1 MVVKTEFWRTK
12 RVFVTGHTGFKGA
25 WLSLWLEKLG
35 AKVTG
40 YALAPPSKPNLFE
53 VANIA
58 EGMTSIIADIG
69 DYHALRAAVDQAR
82 PEIII
87 HMAAQSLV
95 RFSYANPIE
104 TYATNVLGTVH
115 LLESVRHT
123 PGIKAVLNVTSDKC
137 YENREWVWGYR
148 EDDPMGGYDPY
159 SSSKGCAEL
168 VTAAYRRSYFT
179 PTTENENTIALA
191 SVRAGNVIGG
201 GDWGQDRLIP
211 DIVRAIESGQKAVI
225 RNPEAVRPWQHVL
238 EPLSGYLRLAQA
250 LYEEGLAFSEAWNF
264 GPRDDDAQ
272 PVAWLAE
279 KVTHLWGNRAAYCTD
294 PATADRHE
302 ANYLKLDCSKA
313 RARLKWQPRM
323 SLDRALEMTVA
334 WYEAY
339 FSGKQD
345 MRALSLAQI
354 AEYDAI

>member
-137 YENREWVWGYR
+137 YENREWIWGYR
-148 EDDPMGGYDPY
+148 ESEPMGGADPY

-168 VTAAYRRSYFT
+168 VTAAYRQSFCTADAAPR
-179 PTTENENTIALA
+179 IA
-191 SVRAGNVIGG
+191 SCRAGNVIGG
-201 GDWGQDRLIP
+201 GDWAEDRLVP
-211 DIVRAIESGQKAVI
+211 DIARAILAGEPVII
-225 RNPEAVRPWQHVL
+225 RNPGATRPWQHVL
-238 EPLSGYLRLAQA
+238 EPLRGYLILAM
-250 LYEEGLAFSEAWNF
+250 
-264 GPRDDDAQ
+264 
-272 PVAWLAE
+272 
-279 KVTHLWGNRAAYCTD
+279 
-294 PATADRHE
+294 
-302 ANYLKLDCSKA
+302 KLH
-313 RARLKWQPRM
+313 
-323 SLDRALEMTVA
+323 
-334 WYEAY
+334 
-339 FSGKQD
+339 SG
-345 MRALSLAQI
+345 
-354 AEYDAI
+354 EP